1 MLQEPCTQV
10 NRITNAE
17 MLQAL
22 HLETTREVILWAE
35 MTTAQMSFQSV
46 TTHVWSSC
54 SPVVNEELDAPLW
67 SEESE

>member
-1 MLQEPCTQV
+1 
-10 NRITNAE
+10 

-35 MTTAQMSFQSV
+35 MTTVQMSFHSV

-67 SEESE
+67 SGESE